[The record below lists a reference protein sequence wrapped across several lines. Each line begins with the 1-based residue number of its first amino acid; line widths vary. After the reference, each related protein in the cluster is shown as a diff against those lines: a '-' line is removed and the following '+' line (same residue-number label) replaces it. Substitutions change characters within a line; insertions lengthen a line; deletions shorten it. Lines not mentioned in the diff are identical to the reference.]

1 MKKSLRYIT
10 SMLVLILLFGAVST
24 VTLSL
29 LGPAIGNVFSNV
41 VMNIDYDYSR
51 SASSRQVASPTQV
64 ANGMGLNPVNGEP
77 FDDMYFENYGV
88 NPFIDTEDDPY
99 STFAL
104 DVDTGSYTIMRR
116 MLSNG
121 YLPDKDSVRVEEYL
135 NAFDYGY
142 AYPDD
147 RSFALT
153 LDGGPTPFTI
163 NDRYQV
169 IRIGVQGYDIEPE
182 ARDPVVLTF
191 VIDVSGSMKMEG
203 RLMAVKKALSTLVEG
218 LQPDDYVGIV
228 AFSSNAWVVLPTT
241 PVGERVEILAAIRS
255 LQPLD
260 STNAEAG
267 LRLGYTLAREA
278 FRPDHSNRIIL
289 CSDGVANTGL
299 TSHDAIFDVIDREAR
314 AGIALTTIG
323 VGMGNYNDVLL
334 EQLADQ
340 GDGMYAYIDSV
351 DELERLFVD
360 DLTGLLQ
367 MIAKDARIQVAFNT
381 DTVSRYRLIGFENRA
396 VDDDLFLDDSTDAG
410 EIGAGHSVTAL
421 YEVKLVNGAAGEIA
435 SVSLRWLDPDTG
447 LPDMLEDSIAV
458 ADLASSFEETTPSFQ
473 LAAIVASYAEI
484 LRESYWAQG
493 YALDNLVPWLA
504 ALESDAQ
511 IGDQAL
517 EFMNLLESAM
527 QLAHQA

>member
-1 MKKSLRYIT
+1 
-10 SMLVLILLFGAVST
+10 
-24 VTLSL
+24 
-29 LGPAIGNVFSNV
+29 
-41 VMNIDYDYSR
+41 
-51 SASSRQVASPTQV
+51 
-64 ANGMGLNPVNGEP
+64 
-77 FDDMYFENYGV
+77 
-88 NPFIDTEDDPY
+88 
-99 STFAL
+99 
-104 DVDTGSYTIMRR
+104 
-116 MLSNG
+116 
-121 YLPDKDSVRVEEYL
+121 
-135 NAFDYGY
+135 
-142 AYPDD
+142 
-147 RSFALT
+147 
-153 LDGGPTPFTI
+153 
-163 NDRYQV
+163 
-169 IRIGVQGYDIEPE
+169 
-182 ARDPVVLTF
+182 VLTF
-191 VIDVSGSMKMEG
+191 VVDVSGSMKMEG